1 MVTSHINFLPQL
13 CSETHTRIPLT
24 DMSTSCTHS
33 FFHEYF
39 GDKGIMML
47 IITMII
53 MAGVTIYERSLYFG
67 VRFSFRLFV
76 ASGLWLRSG
85 WSPGPFS
92 LEVSSPGS
100 SELSLLSPVPPHQAL
115 GRWRGRPW
123 GPRTRR
129 EPLLCLSRSV
139 LPKDRGCVL
148 EVSLYL
154 PGPQCLP
161 VKHSTVCAPDGC
173 LSGVHMGKKG
183 LWQSEPALPV
193 VGVRPMRR

>member
-1 MVTSHINFLPQL
+1 
-13 CSETHTRIPLT
+13 
-24 DMSTSCTHS
+24 MSTSCTHS

-39 GDKGIMML
+39 GDGGIIML

-53 MAGVTIYERSLYFG
+53 MPRVTMYEGSLYLG
-67 VRFSFRLFV
+67 VGFSSRLFV

-85 WSPGPFS
+85 WSSGPFS

-100 SELSLLSPVPPHQAL
+100 GKLSSLSSVPTQQAS
-115 GRWRGRPW
+115 GSWRGRPW

-139 LPKDRGCVL
+139 LPKDRGWVL
-148 EVSLYL
+148 GVSLYL

-161 VKHSTVCAPDGC
+161 LKHSTVCAPDGG
-173 LSGVHMGKKG
+173 LSGVRLGKKG
-183 LWQSEPALPV
+183 LWQSEPICQW
-193 VGVRPMRR
+193 